1 MVSTRKI
8 PIYILT
14 NFADEEDEFAGG
26 KWSVEYIIPKEG
38 LSDEEGARTAK
49 ARILRHI
56 DVYEDILDERAKR
69 FNELLRKSLNDDLDE
84 AELQELEELQ
94 VERAASTLAHELEE
108 VQTLAQI
115 VKTNEK
121 LIDLLNRTAE
131 GESED
136 DG

>member
-1 MVSTRKI
+1 M
-8 PIYILT
+8 
-14 NFADEEDEFAGG
+14 
-26 KWSVEYIIPKEG
+26 
-38 LSDEEGARTAK
+38 
-49 ARILRHI
+49 
-56 DVYEDILDERAKR
+56 
-69 FNELLRKSLNDDLDE
+69 NDDLDE